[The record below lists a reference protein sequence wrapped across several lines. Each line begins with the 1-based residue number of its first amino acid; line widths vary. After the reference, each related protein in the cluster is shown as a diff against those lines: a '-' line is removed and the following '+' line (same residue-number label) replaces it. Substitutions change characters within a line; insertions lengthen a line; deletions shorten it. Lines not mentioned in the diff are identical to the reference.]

1 MTSERAAS
9 TPDHQPATPRLV
21 ALPGLPGLP
30 GLVTRH
36 FEPARDYP
44 ALAEHLTSVN
54 VHDGHEEVDTA
65 ESLRHDW
72 EHRDSIDL
80 DQDVIVAEL
89 DGRIIG
95 SAGHDWRQRGE
106 RIFHHLHAEVQPAFR
121 GRGLG
126 RALLD
131 WGENRT
137 TTGLASRGIGT
148 ALPYPHV
155 LSVWAQPTTPGVQP
169 LLTRAG
175 YSIESYGMMMLRN
188 LADPIADRP
197 MPDGLAVR
205 PVRAEDHR
213 AIWNADVE
221 AFRDH
226 RDPGERTEA
235 DYVSAFTDPTMD
247 VSIWQ
252 VAWDGEEVAG
262 SVWNTIY
269 SDENEKFNVRRGW
282 LDHISVRRPW
292 RKRGLAAALIVR
304 SLETLRDMGFEEAA
318 LGADTENLSGAVR
331 LYESLGFRQ
340 HRVHANFVKPIEV
353 PGDARS
359 D

>member
-1 MTSERAAS
+1 MSSQRAAS
-9 TPDHQPATPRLV
+9 TTEQSATPRLV
-21 ALPGLPGLP
+21 ALPELPGLP
-30 GLVTRH
+30 GLVARH
-36 FEPARDYP
+36 FEPTRDYP

-106 RIFHHLHAEVQPAFR
+106 RIFHHLHAEVQPEFR

-126 RALLD
+126 RTLLG
-131 WGENRT
+131 WAERHASA
-137 TTGLASRGIGT
+137 GLAAGRIGA

-155 LSVWAQPTTPGVQP
+155 LSVWAAPNTPGVHP
-169 LLTRAG
+169 LMTHFG

-188 LADPIADRP
+188 LADPIPDRP
-197 MPDGLAVR
+197 MPDGLEIRLVR
-205 PVRAEDHR
+205 PEDHR

-235 DYVSAFTDPTMD
+235 DYVSAFTDPTTD
-247 VSIWQ
+247 ASIWQ

-269 SDENEKFNVRRGW
+269 PDENEKFNVRRGW

-304 SLETLRDMGFEEAA
+304 SLETLREMGLEQAA

-340 HRVHANFVKPIEV
+340 HRVHANFVKPI
-353 PGDARS
+353 GRRGQANS